1 MPGLPGHRHRPHR
14 NPLRSGGIDMGLSLS
29 LFHLRPSQ
37 MGAKPLQGDVEAA
50 QRVEGGSKVTVRTWV
65 RNNMC

>member
-1 MPGLPGHRHRPHR
+1 
-14 NPLRSGGIDMGLSLS
+14 MGLSLS